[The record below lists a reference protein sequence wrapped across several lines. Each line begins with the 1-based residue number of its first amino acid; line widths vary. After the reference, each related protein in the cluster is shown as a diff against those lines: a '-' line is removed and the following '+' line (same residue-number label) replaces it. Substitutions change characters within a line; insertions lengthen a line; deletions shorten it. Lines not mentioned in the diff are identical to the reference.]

1 MFYRIERTWLTDRDG
16 HSKQSTDRMPHMV
29 AADSAPAAVR
39 AFISGDRATLLGPV
53 SEITGDK
60 ATATAIDAG
69 RVYVVFVERASDSL
83 ADRKRESREGDDRVA
98 PNR

>member
-1 MFYRIERTWLTDRDG
+1 VYYRIERTYLTDRDG
-16 HSKQSTDRMPHMV
+16 HSKQSTDRIPHLV
-29 AADSAPAAVR
+29 SADSAQAAVM
-39 AFISGDRATLLGPV
+39 AFVSGDRASLLGPV
-53 SEITGDK
+53 SEISGDK

-83 ADRKRESREGDDRVA
+83 SDRKRDPRDNDERAA